1 MFPEKEGD
9 VYSKQFPCPAATS
22 CERRLTGPNEST
34 KYVLI
39 VGIDLG
45 WKRDSYASWVQD
57 KNDHIGGV
65 RCIC

>member
-45 WKRDSYASWVQD
+45 WKRDSY
-57 KNDHIGGV
+57 GGAGQKRSYIV
-65 RCIC
+65 STALIE